1 MKKFISLL
9 MIMFVISI
17 LGGMLFPPKT
27 KVNIKVNVHKEEV
40 EIPKNGIWR
49 DIEKYTNRKAVDF

>member
-17 LGGMLFPPKT
+17 LGGILFPPKT
-27 KVNIKVNVHKEEV
+27 KVNIKVNIEKKE
-40 EIPKNGIWR
+40 IITK
-49 DIEKYTNRKAVDF
+49 DIERYTNRKAVDL